1 MVLHIGI
8 IVIIIKVST
17 HSLLGGAPM
26 EIDLHSIKDT
36 EMSEKELKILESA
49 IKIFSEK
56 GFTAAT
62 TSQIAKDAGVAEGTI
77 FRYFKTKKDLLRGIL
92 IRLVNLLA
100 SKFVLDGIEKILKDS
115 EGKDLKQVF
124 KEIVYDRMK
133 LAETMYPMVRV
144 VMTEAIYH
152 QDVRDALYTNIIEKA
167 LGMFKQFHK
176 IMVEKGVIRSDI
188 DAITVFRFIIANIG
202 LFIAQKKLFNKELSI
217 ENMEQELDNV
227 FEIILNGISPRQSL

>member
-1 MVLHIGI
+1 
-8 IVIIIKVST
+8 
-17 HSLLGGAPM
+17 M

-188 DAITVFRFIIANIG
+188 DAVTVFRFIIANIG

>member
-1 MVLHIGI
+1 
-8 IVIIIKVST
+8 
-17 HSLLGGAPM
+17 M

-100 SKFVLDGIEKILKDS
+100 SKVVLDGIEKILKDS

-188 DAITVFRFIIANIG
+188 DAVTVFRFIIANIG

>member
-1 MVLHIGI
+1 
-8 IVIIIKVST
+8 
-17 HSLLGGAPM
+17 M

-62 TSQIAKDAGVAEGTI
+62 TSQIAKEAGVAEGTI
-77 FRYFKTKKDLLRGIL
+77 FRYFKTKKDLLRGII
-92 IRLVNLLA
+92 IRLVNLL
-100 SKFVLDGIEKILKDS
+100 SNKVVLEGIEKILKDS

-133 LAETMYPMVRV
+133 LADSMYPMVRV

-152 QDVRDALYTNIIEKA
+152 QDVREALYKNIIEKA

-176 IMVEKGVIRSDI
+176 VMVEKGAIRPDI
-188 DAITVFRFIIANIG
+188 DVVTVFRFIIANIG
-202 LFIAQKKLFNKELSI
+202 LFIAQKKMFNKELAI
-217 ENMEQELDNV
+217 ENMEQELDNI
-227 FEIILNGISPRQSL
+227 FEIILNGISPKQSL